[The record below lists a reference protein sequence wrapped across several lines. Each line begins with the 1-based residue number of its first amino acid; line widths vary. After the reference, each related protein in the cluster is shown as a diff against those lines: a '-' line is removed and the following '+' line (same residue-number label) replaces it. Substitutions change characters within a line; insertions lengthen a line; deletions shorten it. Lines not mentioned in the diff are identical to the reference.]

1 MKDHHQPKQGYL
13 VIYYPLILIIA
24 YITGVSYITSSYVH
38 HVAWHSWMN
47 HFMAGFFLVFSAFK
61 LLDLPG
67 FVTAYASYDIL
78 AAKWRSYGYIYPFLE
93 LLLGVAYLSQPVHST
108 VLVITILLMGFSSI
122 GVIHALL
129 KKRSIACACLGTALK
144 LPMSGITLIEDTFMV
159 VMALIM
165 LILK

>member
-13 VIYYPLILIIA
+13 ATYYPLFLIIA
-24 YITGVSYITSSYVH
+24 YITGVSCITSSH
-38 HVAWHSWMN
+38 WHSGMN

-67 FVTAYASYDIL
+67 FVAAYATYDIL
-78 AAKWRSYGYIYPFLE
+78 AAKWRTYGYIYPFLE
-93 LLLGVAYLSQPVHST
+93 LLLGIAYLSQSVHPA
-108 VLVITILLMGFSSI
+108 VLMITILLMGFSSI
-122 GVIHALL
+122 GVIQALL